1 MKQDRKDKEMQIKAF
16 QDKQLEE
23 KMAIKEAAK
32 NKKNEDYQ
40 KVIQDKLSFDDE
52 ERRKREYIRD
62 KNLENLV
69 QVKRQMNEEPRMF
82 AKTGIAIL
90 RS

>member
-1 MKQDRKDKEMQIKAF
+1 MKNDRKEKEMQIKAF
-16 QDKQLEE
+16 QDRQLEE
-23 KMAIKEAAK
+23 KMMLKEAAK
-32 NKKNEDYQ
+32 NKKIEDYQ
-40 KVIQDKLSFDDE
+40 KVIQDKLSFDE
-52 ERRKREYIRD
+52 EEKKKRQYIKE
-62 KNLENLV
+62 KNIENLV